1 MKPLIT
7 MVLTALLVA
16 CSSAPKY
23 AHERAVETAQ
33 LDAFMQDKPPQYR
46 PYFEVYL
53 RQGARNSVLNE
64 MRIGL
69 LAMQNG
75 DLDLAAWLFDR
86 AINKIET
93 IYADNKTAKKARSKF
108 KKEALKDFK
117 GEPYER
123 AMVYFY
129 RGLIYLHQDD
139 YENARASMLGGLL
152 HDSMAEEQT
161 YEQDFASHFYL
172 AGWASHCNNNPSQ
185 ADDYFSQAEALNAS
199 LHRPVNGENL
209 LILATS
215 GRGPAKY
222 RKGKYNEMM
231 AFDTSSIES
240 VEGLR
245 RPILQL
251 DSDIRHFAT
260 AENIHWQATTR
271 GGRTIDVIN
280 QGKAVFKENTDQM
293 GSALTDTGT
302 ALMNTGLSRN
312 NRNLGNAGA
321 VMALFGLVSKG
332 VSKATKP
339 TADIRYWDNLPAFVY
354 LQSHHK
360 TAVKDAALQFHFVD
374 AQQQTPWDMTS
385 TFLHQAQQGIEA
397 DDSCDVLYIHSEPGY
412 LNLRHINP

>member
-23 AHERAVETAQ
+23 AHERAVEASQ

-129 RGLIYLHQDD
+129 RGLIYLHHDD

-172 AGWASHCNNNPSQ
+172 AGWASQCNNNPSQ

-199 LHRPVNGENL
+199 LRRPVNGENL
-209 LILATS
+209 LVLATS
-215 GRGPAKY
+215 GRGPAKF

-240 VEGLR
+240 AAGLR

-251 DSDIRHFAT
+251 NGDNRHFAT

-280 QGKAVFKENTDQM
+280 QGKAVFKENTNQM
-293 GSALTDTGT
+293 GSALTDTGA

-332 VSKATKP
+332 VSRATKP

-354 LQSHHK
+354 LQAHDK
-360 TAVKDAALQFHFVD
+360 AAIQQAAVQFHFVD
-374 AQQQTPWDMTS
+374 AQQQNPWDMTS
-385 TFLHQAQQGIEA
+385 TFLHQAQQGIES
-397 DDSCDVLYIHSEPGY
+397 DGSCDVLYIHSEPGY
-412 LNLRHINP
+412 LNLRHINQ